1 MTDLRSGAKGVAAG
15 EKSKN
20 QLSRDF
26 RRRPIFDFCS
36 SIGHKQ
42 KRLPNV
48 VMSASVPY
56 CRTLDTRIETRKGR
70 PDGRDIYRFD
80 FNYENGAPHRVKL
93 RTPM

>member
-70 PDGRDIYRFD
+70 PMAEISIVLISIMKMAHHTG
-80 FNYENGAPHRVKL
+80 
-93 RTPM
+93 